1 MSFTRSSGTRLAN
14 LFKSFTEVEKKLP
27 AQLCQLVKGLKG
39 RVPGAY
45 ACVRTCGCVRMRTY
59 VRTHTKHGVRIVRT
73 HLRTQD
79 TVRMHVRIVRT
90 HAYARRARRAYRRK
104 KKTEVQM

>member
-1 MSFTRSSGTRLAN
+1 MNRLKVVKKSERRSINLSFTRSSGTRLAN

-45 ACVRTCGCVRMRTY
+45 VR
-59 VRTHTKHGVRIVRT
+59 
-73 HLRTQD
+73 
-79 TVRMHVRIVRT
+79 
-90 HAYARRARRAYRRK
+90 AYAY
-104 KKTEVQM
+104 